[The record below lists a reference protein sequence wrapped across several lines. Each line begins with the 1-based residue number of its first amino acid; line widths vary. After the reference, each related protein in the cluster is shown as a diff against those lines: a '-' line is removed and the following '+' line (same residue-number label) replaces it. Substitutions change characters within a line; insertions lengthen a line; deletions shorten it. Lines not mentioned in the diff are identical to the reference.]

1 MKDLKLSIIIP
12 VYNVEKYIT
21 TTIESIYRQELPI
34 EEFEVVLINDGS
46 TDNSLKIILELS
58 SKYKNITIIS
68 QENQGPS
75 IARNKGISKAK
86 GEYIYF
92 MDSDDIIMDST
103 FKMMLDTAT
112 KYQLDILKG
121 DYIRASNHDIEKGIK
136 PIKQKI
142 SYNPKS
148 GEDGFIEDND
158 PMYCYIWVHLFKREF
173 LINNNLFFIDI
184 GCFEDTAFITHTY
197 LKAKRY
203 MAIPYR
209 FYIYRRHDSSI
220 MSTINLK
227 KLYNMNVTIQYIHH
241 LRDVLPLS
249 RMGKQ
254 KIEYNLYASLIVS
267 LWYLSHHQSLYPHR
281 MEVIKDLKN
290 KVPNLYFKGSL
301 KQRFVSFCYT
311 YLPDFYI
318 RIRYLLA
325 TKKYK

>member
-281 MEVIKDLKN
+281 MEVINDLKN